1 MTKDIVQQRARI
13 ARVRHVQHMQ
23 AAAAAAA
30 AQGQL
35 VQLEISAERL
45 ATLRGS
51 LDCAPGL
58 SSGATLSG
66 AAELALRLD
75 NARAGL
81 TDAIV
86 SARAL
91 AAERAEQRLDARRRK
106 ESADKLDSRAAAAL
120 ARLLEQRA
128 SANRPHRTALSTVG
142 DEE

>member
-1 MTKDIVQQRARI
+1 MKAIVQQRARI
-13 ARVRHVQHMQ
+13 ARVRHVQHLQ

-35 VQLEISAERL
+35 DQLELSAQRL

-51 LDCAPGL
+51 LGCAPGL
-58 SSGATLSG
+58 STGAALSG

-75 NARAGL
+75 NARIGL

-86 SARAL
+86 SARAV
-91 AAERAEQRLDARRRK
+91 AAERAEQRIEARRRK

-120 ARLLEQRA
+120 ARLIEQRA
-128 SANRPHRTALSTVG
+128 SAGQPRRTAPAIVG